1 MQDTELPEKID
12 PTSLNFQTEL
22 AAQLAE
28 LVPEAMSDGKLDVT
42 KLREMV
48 NGDAENSP
56 EKFGLF
62 WPGKRAAQ
70 ALAQIP
76 TTATLVP
83 APEESVDWDNTKN
96 IFIEGDNLE
105 VLKALQN
112 SYRRKVKM
120 IYIDPPYNTG
130 KEFIYPDK
138 FSEGLQGYLEYT
150 GQKNEA
156 GENVESKPE
165 TGGRKHSNWLS
176 MMYPRLQLAK
186 SLMTNDGVIFISI
199 GDDEHANLRKI
210 GEEVFGEENF
220 IGDIAVKST
229 PGGKQAS
236 SNLSSMGDYV
246 LVFGKGNESKILGT
260 PLTENEMAKYN
271 LEDADGR
278 YLTGR
283 LRQHGIAERRE
294 DVPTLYFPIYFNQ
307 QTKDISTT
315 HKQGYDVEVLPILPA
330 GGDGRWIW
338 SKEKIERDKKFILI
352 KQVKRGDAYVWDAY
366 FKKYYDNS
374 MRTKLPS
381 ILLDNDVRTEVG
393 SKGVRA
399 LFDGNKYFDFPKPVY
414 LIKKLID
421 SIGDDECIVLD
432 FFSGSGTT
440 AQAVVELNAEDGGR
454 RKHIQVQLP
463 ELTDTRSDAFKAGH
477 KTIADISKE
486 RIRRAG
492 KKIREDYAEKIAKRI
507 TLLDTG
513 FRVYKLAPSNFVQWD
528 ENKAKDDIQQ
538 SVLDFAANKK
548 PDAAPESLLTEIMLQ
563 ARMPLSA
570 NIEKRD
576 LQSGGWVF
584 VVDGGNLIAYVAN
597 EQITE
602 AQANE
607 IADLAPAKLIV
618 LDSAFNGNNALKINV
633 ANICKEKFI
642 KEFKTI

>member
-1 MQDTELPEKID
+1 MQDTELPEKIE
-12 PTSLNFQTEL
+12 PTSLNLQTEL

-42 KLREMV
+42 KLRELV

-83 APEESVDWDNTKN
+83 APDESVDWDTTKN

-130 KEFIYPDK
+130 NEFIYPDK

-150 GQKNEA
+150 GQRNAE
-156 GENVESKPE
+156 GEIVESKKE

-186 SLMTNDGVIFISI
+186 SLLRDDGVMFISI
-199 GDDEHANLRKI
+199 GDDEVVELSQIVKD
-210 GEEVFGEENF
+210 VFSENNF
-220 IGDIAVKST
+220 LGVVPRISKTTSDSGDFFAPSI
-229 PGGKQAS
+229 
-236 SNLSSMGDYV
+236 DYV
-246 LVFGKGNESKILGT
+246 LVAARNADSLDQFKQPLSESDIKAYTRQDAKGKYKTVGFYQASLTLERSRNARYFIEAPDGTQVIPPENKRWRTVKETYLDFLEKDEIVFIEVKNSPLIDENGNQ
-260 PLTENEMAKYN
+260 AKWNVYTKQ
-271 LEDADGR
+271 
-278 YLTGR
+278 YL
-283 LRQHGIAERRE
+283 ERRAGE
-294 DVPTLYFPIYFNQ
+294 GRTPRNFIADFPNVIG
-307 QTKDISTT
+307 TKEIKSL
-315 HKQGYDVEVLPILPA
+315 GLP
-330 GGDGRWIW
+330 
-338 SKEKIERDKKFILI
+338 
-352 KQVKRGDAYVWDAY
+352 
-366 FKKYYDNS
+366 
-374 MRTKLPS
+374 
-381 ILLDNDVRTEVG
+381 
-393 SKGVRA
+393 
-399 LFDGNKYFDFPKPVY
+399 FDFPKPTGLIAY
-414 LIKKLID
+414 LATICGVSSND
-421 SIGDDECIVLD
+421 IVLD
-432 FFSGSGTT
+432 FFSGSATT
-440 AQAVVELNAEDGGR
+440 AHAIMNKNIDDSMQAY
-454 RKHIQVQLP
+454 HIQVQLP
-463 ELTDTRSDAFKAGH
+463 EKTLPNSDAFNMGF
-477 KTIADISKE
+477 KTISDISKE
-486 RIRRAG
+486 RIRRAA
-492 KKIREDYAEKIAKRI
+492 KKIREDYSDKIAQRN
-507 TLLDTG
+507 TPLDTG

-548 PDAAPESLLTEIMLQ
+548 PEAAPESLLTEIMLQ

-576 LQSGGWVF
+576 LQNGGWVY
-584 VVDGGNLIAYVAN
+584 VVDGGNLIAYVAD

-633 ANICKEKFI
+633 MNICKEKFI

>member
-1 MQDTELPEKID
+1 MQDTELPEKIE
-12 PTSLNFQTEL
+12 PTSLNLQTEL

-42 KLREMV
+42 KLRELV

-83 APEESVDWDNTKN
+83 APEESVDWDMTKN

-105 VLKALQN
+105 VLKVLQN

-156 GENVESKPE
+156 GENVESKKE

-186 SLMTNDGVIFISI
+186 SLLTNDGVIFISI
-199 GDDEHANLRKI
+199 DDNEQADLKKLCD
-210 GEEVFGEENF
+210 EVFGEDNF
-220 IGDIAVKST
+220 IAQIIWKKKVFDNNEYLPALHDYQLVYARNKDVVQFNLLPRNEQQLAQYRLDDNDGNGVYKLEKLTAPTS
-229 PGGKQAS
+229 GGRYSQATDFVITDPANGNEYR
-236 SNLSSMGDYV
+236 SNTGNWR
-246 LVFGKGNESKILGT
+246 FGKNTIDELISK
-260 PLTENEMAKYN
+260 
-271 LEDADGR
+271 
-278 YLTGR
+278 
-283 LRQHGIAERRE
+283 
-294 DVPTLYFPIYFNQ
+294 NQ
-307 QTKDISTT
+307 I
-315 HKQGYDVEVLPILPA
+315 
-330 GGDGRWIW
+330 
-338 SKEKIERDKKFILI
+338 
-352 KQVKRGDAYVWDAY
+352 
-366 FKKYYDNS
+366 N
-374 MRTKLPS
+374 
-381 ILLDNDVRTEVG
+381 
-393 SKGVRA
+393 
-399 LFDGNKYFDFPKPVY
+399 FDGGLPRYKLYLKNVKDGVSANTFWDDVDKNLNAAKQILDLFGAKVFETPKPVG
-414 LIKKLID
+414 LIERMLEIASDKS
-421 SIGDDECIVLD
+421 SIILD
-432 FFSGSGTT
+432 FFAGSSTT
-440 AQAVVELNAEDGGR
+440 AHAVMRLNAKDGGSR
-454 RKHIQVQLP
+454 TNIQVQLP
-463 ELTDTRSDAFKAGH
+463 ELIDNKSDAGKAGF
-477 KTIADISKE
+477 KTITDISKE

-492 KKIREDYAEKIAKRI
+492 KKIREDYADKIAQRS

-548 PDAAPESLLTEIMLQ
+548 PDTAPESLLTEIMLQ

-576 LQSGGWVF
+576 LKNGGWVY
-584 VVDGGNLIAYVAN
+584 VVDGGSLIAYVAD

-633 ANICKEKFI
+633 IDICKEKFI